1 MGQFMHR
8 AEEECHRLQGL
19 LSTMDASMRTLRSQ
33 NAEERERL
41 RGEQARLDIMQSTLK
56 AESDVQ
62 RMGVK
67 EEKQRLHEQKMQFD
81 EERLGSG
88 RELTLMRQQSDE
100 ERRRLDRERIEHTQL
115 QGETVL
121 QMRRLKE
128 EEAQLRQERIDIDRA
143 FLELDKERYKCEEVM
158 AQANDV
164 RKEMDQLDEMK
175 AYMRTVWAQLEAKS
189 EEVKNMLRDAL
200 LAKNKCNEQMNES
213 LRLKNQMKQ
222 QKMQVQY
229 STVQYSTVQYSTVQY
244 SGRTGGREGVGRL
257 STTTCFRFFESNLI
271 LLHAISSFHTFSHST
286 SWKQPHGSTAKRKN
300 ACSKRRIWSTGTGL
314 C

>member
-1 MGQFMHR
+1 MHR

-81 EERLGSG
+81 EERLTSG
-88 RELTLMRQQSDE
+88 RELTLLRQQIDE
-100 ERRRLDRERIEHTQL
+100 ERRRLDRERLEHTQL

-143 FLELDKERYKCEEVM
+143 FLELDKERYKCEELM

-164 RKEMDQLDEMK
+164 RKEMDRLDEMK
-175 AYMRTVWAQLEAKS
+175 NYMRTVWAQLEDKS
-189 EEVKNMLRDAL
+189 EEVKHMLRDTV

-222 QKMQVQY
+222 QKMQVHR
-229 STVQYSTVQYSTVQY
+229 
-244 SGRTGGREGVGRL
+244 GKGKGVGEL
-257 STTTCFRFFESNLI
+257 EQDDSACC
-271 LLHAISSFHTFSHST
+271 LLTRDDLNPLPAVLHDDLFPF
-286 SWKQPHGSTAKRKN
+286 
-300 ACSKRRIWSTGTGL
+300 ACSLTLTRLARNSRKVPWRSAKTPARREEYGL
-314 C
+314 QAESCAEGEKLRGW